1 MVKLEE
7 RILQLRIEKGLSL
20 EKFLEDFYGTYG
32 YYIDVDC
39 LCNDYLDIVEVG
51 VIKDLCDFFDV
62 SFNYILGVSSYRERY
77 SSCVYDEIV
86 GLFSVV
92 FSSDSY
98 SADYKKDLYNTICK
112 LFDKSKYKKSYD

>member
-32 YYIDVDC
+32 YSIDVNC

-62 SFNYILGVSSYRERY
+62 SFNYMLGLSSYRAGY
-77 SSCVYDEIV
+77 SSCIYDEII
-86 GLFSVV
+86 GLASVV
-92 FSSDSY
+92 FSSDNY
-98 SADYKKDLYNTICK
+98 SADYKKDLYTNICK
-112 LFDKSKYKKSYD
+112 IFDKKAMTK

>member
-7 RILQLRIEKGLSL
+7 RILQLRIEKDLSL
-20 EKFLEDFYGTYG
+20 EKFLEDFYGIYG
-32 YYIDVDC
+32 YYIDVNC

-62 SFNYILGVSSYRERY
+62 SFNYILGISSYRERY
-77 SSCVYDEIV
+77 YSCVYDEIV
-86 GLFSVV
+86 GIASVV

-98 SADYKKDLYNTICK
+98 SNDYKKDLYTTICK
-112 LFDKSKYKKSYD
+112 LFDKSK